1 MWRAATGGATLE
13 KEILGKPGQGT
24 FEFAERRMVEQRRR
38 SGSGKAR
45 LRRVYMI
52 GDNPESDIRGANEY
66 KSPFGSQWYS
76 VLVRSG
82 VFNGGEPAH
91 APRIFVDDV
100 WDAVRWGLEREEWE
114 K

>member
-1 MWRAATGGATLE
+1 
-13 KEILGKPGQGT
+13 
-24 FEFAERRMVEQRRR
+24 
-38 SGSGKAR
+38 
-45 LRRVYMI
+45 MI